1 MDFTTEALRS
11 QRWFLF
17 FIRSGDDDQIKDQSA
32 EGRWD
37 ILLGL
42 AQKKTS
48 LCTSDKK
55 QIVISGLVGNTL
67 YSMSQNRYIE
77 VNEKSYFKICQF

>member
-1 MDFTTEALRS
+1 MGDVEYFHWIDILALREDLWVTTKAIFVDFTTEALRS
-11 QRWFLF
+11 QRGGSF

-37 ILLGL
+37 MLLGL

-55 QIVISGLVGNTL
+55 
-67 YSMSQNRYIE
+67 
-77 VNEKSYFKICQF
+77 

>member
-1 MDFTTEALRS
+1 MYHHRGTENTEGGS
-11 QRWFLF
+11 F

-37 ILLGL
+37 MLLGL

-55 QIVISGLVGNTL
+55 
-67 YSMSQNRYIE
+67 
-77 VNEKSYFKICQF
+77 

>member
-1 MDFTTEALRS
+1 MCITTEA
-11 QRWFLF
+11 QRTQRGGSF

-37 ILLGL
+37 MLLGL

-55 QIVISGLVGNTL
+55 
-67 YSMSQNRYIE
+67 
-77 VNEKSYFKICQF
+77 